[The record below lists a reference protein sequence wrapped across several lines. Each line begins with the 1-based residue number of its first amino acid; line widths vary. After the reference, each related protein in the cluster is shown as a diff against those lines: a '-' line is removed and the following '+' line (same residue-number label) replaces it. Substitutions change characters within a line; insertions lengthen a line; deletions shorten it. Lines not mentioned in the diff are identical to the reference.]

1 MKAAFAFLFA
11 AIALPASAQ
20 PQDPRLQP
28 TADYQRCLETGDAA
42 EGKTSAIDVCIG
54 LELDRQEK
62 RLKDVF
68 YETSDEHGWKWQ
80 DYIRDQQAIW
90 RRESSERCSAKVPAS
105 PTSTL
110 TSRAFNQC
118 MIGEILGQI
127 VWLESLPPE

>member
-1 MKAAFAFLFA
+1 MKAALFILLAAAAFASP
-11 AIALPASAQ
+11 ALAQ
-20 PQDPRLQP
+20 DSRLQP

-80 DYIRDQQAIW
+80 DYLRDRQASW
-90 RRESSERCSAKVPAS
+90 RRESAERCAATVPAS
-105 PTSTL
+105 PTSTR
-110 TSRAFNQC
+110 TSRTYNQC
-118 MIGEILGQI
+118 MIGEILAQI
-127 VWLESLPPE
+127 VWLESVPPE